1 MNSNHITYEPAS
13 CNRQA
18 GRGVVCLVKKTAR
31 FLTKCHWNSDLF
43 KKRPNF

>member
-18 GRGVVCLVKKTAR
+18 GRGVVCLVKKNRPFFNQMSLELR
-31 FLTKCHWNSDLF
+31 FVQ
-43 KKRPNF
+43 KKA

>member
-18 GRGVVCLVKKTAR
+18 GRGNRQAGRGVVLWSVTCGV
-31 FLTKCHWNSDLF
+31 
-43 KKRPNF
+43 